1 MTTVA
6 RRSANRR
13 LLAGA
18 DSFQM
23 VSRRGRGYRLGPGG
37 LWEAAAGGDGQSQ
50 QVEMTF
56 LQQSLQF
63 WPSTLLLPV
72 ISPIIKKNGDKQGV
86 RRGSQDPGI
95 PREGVQGAGVSD
107 LQR

>member
-1 MTTVA
+1 MMVVA

-37 LWEAAAGGDGQSQ
+37 AVGGSSRQRR
-50 QVEMTF
+50 VEPA
-56 LQQSLQF
+56 S
-63 WPSTLLLPV
+63 
-72 ISPIIKKNGDKQGV
+72 
-86 RRGSQDPGI
+86 
-95 PREGVQGAGVSD
+95 
-107 LQR
+107 